1 MGCPQKAYSLGFS
14 AELGPIGKTPSLL
27 RVNCIFRYRY
37 SLQLGHKR
45 GGGYSQVRSNSSVTP
60 WTVAHQAPLSL
71 EFSEQEYWNE
81 QAFPSPGDP
90 LDPGSEPQSPK
101 LQEDSLPS
109 EPPEKPIDRV
119 TKCEGK
125 TS

>member
-1 MGCPQKAYSLGFS
+1 MGGPQKAYSLAFS
-14 AELGPIGKTPSLL
+14 AELGPTGKTPSLL

-37 SLQLGHKR
+37 SLRLGYERKLWL
-45 GGGYSQVRSNSSVTP
+45 SQVQPFCDPMNCSLPGSS
-60 WTVAHQAPLSL
+60 SL
-71 EFSEQEYWNE
+71 EFSEQAYWSG

-90 LDPGSEPQSPK
+90 PDPGREPQSPK

-109 EPPEKPIDRV
+109 EPPEKPIDKA